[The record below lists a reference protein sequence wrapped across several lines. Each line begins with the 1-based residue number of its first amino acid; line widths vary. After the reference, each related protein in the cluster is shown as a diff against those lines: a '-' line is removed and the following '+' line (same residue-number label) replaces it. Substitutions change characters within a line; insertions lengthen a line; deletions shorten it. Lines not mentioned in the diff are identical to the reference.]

1 MTPDCLVQKVIEQ
14 CVMLQ
19 AVIEGYLRPMLAD
32 NWDRGSLYSY
42 RAFSF
47 PSDMPY
53 EEIRQPVM
61 FITGEKDGALTRGAK
76 KVCTQQQI
84 PCVRCTSQ
92 SCFGSHSYYS
102 IQYFACCLAFGTLL
116 NLFRPWDS
124 LLCKVCIC
132 PCSCLL
138 VSSNLSRVIL
148 TDKLP
153 YRQDSASLLS
163 AFSQSPPM
171 RWSCKSRNW
180 TTSKG
185 PRRMWVAYRLTDCLA
200 FYSCTSSPEILLVS
214 GCC

>member
-1 MTPDCLVQKVIEQ
+1 MTPDCLVQRVIEQ

-116 NLFRPWDS
+116 NLFRPGTACCAKFAFA
-124 LLCKVCIC
+124 LALACLCPPI
-132 PCSCLL
+132 
-138 VSSNLSRVIL
+138 
-148 TDKLP
+148 
-153 YRQDSASLLS
+153 SA
-163 AFSQSPPM
+163 
-171 RWSCKSRNW
+171 
-180 TTSKG
+180 
-185 PRRMWVAYRLTDCLA
+185 
-200 FYSCTSSPEILLVS
+200 E
-214 GCC
+214 

>member
-1 MTPDCLVQKVIEQ
+1 MTHNSHCATMLEQ
-14 CVMLQ
+14 YVMLQ

-84 PCVRCTSQ
+84 PCVCCTSQ
-92 SCFGSHSYYS
+92 SCFGSHSYHCV
-102 IQYFACCLAFGTLL
+102 QYFACCYCILYFAQPFQTLGQPVKQSLKLPLPLLACVIQFQQ
-116 NLFRPWDS
+116 
-124 LLCKVCIC
+124 
-132 PCSCLL
+132 
-138 VSSNLSRVIL
+138 SNM

-153 YRQDSASLLS
+153 WEKLSLL
-163 AFSQSPPM
+163 
-171 RWSCKSRNW
+171 
-180 TTSKG
+180 
-185 PRRMWVAYRLTDCLA
+185 VA
-200 FYSCTSSPEILLVS
+200 
-214 GCC
+214 

>member
-1 MTPDCLVQKVIEQ
+1 
-14 CVMLQ
+14 MLQ

-84 PCVRCTSQ
+84 PPLSTADPPWSTADHNHALQATSTILF
-92 SCFGSHSYYS
+92 STWH
-102 IQYFACCLAFGTLL
+102 LPGTLL
-116 NLFRPWDS
+116 NLLRPLDS

-132 PCSCLL
+132 PCLCLL
-138 VSSNLSRVIL
+138 ESSSVRI
-148 TDKLP
+148 
-153 YRQDSASLLS
+153 S
-163 AFSQSPPM
+163 
-171 RWSCKSRNW
+171 W
-180 TTSKG
+180 TK
-185 PRRMWVAYRLTDCLA
+185 VLIEAYRLTGCLY
-200 FYSCTSSPEILLVS
+200 FYPRPSSVEIWLWS
-214 GCC
+214 ACCRQCS